1 MNNSLKAITIFITT
15 AVLLACGSEY
25 TEPSQSKITTS
36 QNNLITGISTD
47 TQSTGFGQPAS
58 EQEIKV
64 AAQKLGS
71 YFNGQNANATSAQ
84 TETETTQSGDLGST
98 KALSIASPAKQIFRF
113 YNHNTK
119 AHFYTMSESERD
131 WILQNFPFFS
141 YEGSKFYAY
150 SDTAATLKPVY
161 RFYNKITATHF
172 YTVDEAEKTTVMS
185 NWVPAIFNYEGIAWY
200 ASTTGGADWEAVYRF
215 FNHQTGT
222 HFYTASASEK
232 DHIIATW
239 NWFRYEGVA
248 YYVPK
253 LASLP
258 QPRIVDT
265 GITSNQCFQTGN
277 SVMVSCS
284 SAAAVILNDQQDG
297 MIGRDVSTPSDLDG
311 TLGFSYSIVSNY
323 PLTDCVYDNITGL
336 TWEGKT
342 TSGTRATNLTYGY
355 TGYAPTDINT
365 YIATVNGSKLCGYSD
380 WRVPTFDELH
390 DIVKYKNSDISSTQ
404 FIDSNWFPN
413 TSKARYWT
421 SSPYTGSFGN
431 SNWSID
437 FSSGSPVIVTLNYA
451 TTHLRLVRGNSFN
464 SVRYVI
470 STNGQEVT
478 DAKTGLIW
486 RRCAEGM
493 IYSAGICIGTPIKYS
508 HDDAFFL
515 SKSQLLLTGKNW
527 RLPNVKEIA
536 SLVVRTRSNPSIDI
550 SVFPNTPSDFFWTS
564 TPTATDSLGM
574 SSVYIVGFGTG
585 GIYTQNRFYG
595 TTTMY
600 LRLVRSGV

>member
-248 YYVPK
+248 YYVP
-253 LASLP
+253 LASVLKP
-258 QPRIVDT
+258 LTLITDT
-265 GITSNQCFQTGN
+265 GITFSQCYQASSDVLVNCF
-277 SVMVSCS
+277 
-284 SAAAVILNDQQDG
+284 SAAGILLSDQQDG
-297 MIGRDVSTPSDLDG
+297 MIGRDVTTPNAADG
-311 TLGFSYSIVSNY
+311 KQGFSYTAVGSN
-323 PLTDCVYDNITGL
+323 PITDCVKDNVTGL
-336 TWEGKT
+336 MWEGKPT
-342 TSGTRATNLTYGY
+342 FGTRANTLTYTNLGTNVSGNDASAYVIAINN
-355 TGYAPTDINT
+355 TG
-365 YIATVNGSKLCGYSD
+365 LCGFSD
-380 WRVPTFDELH
+380 WRLPSRFEMQSIVDYGKAYPDTFVD
-390 DIVKYKNSDISSTQ
+390 NT
-404 FIDSNWFPN
+404 WFPN
-413 TSKARYWT
+413 TLAKPYVVSPAGA
-421 SSPYTGSFGN
+421 SS
-431 SNWSID
+431 WVVH
-437 FSSGSPVIVTLNYA
+437 FSSGEVKYGFQGWDNNYV
-451 TTHLRLVRGNSFN
+451 RLVRGTSFLN
-464 SVRYVI
+464 NYI
-470 STNGQEVT
+470 YSTDGSEVT
-478 DAKTGLIW
+478 DSSTG
-486 RRCAEGM
+486 
-493 IYSAGICIGTPIKYS
+493 
-508 HDDAFFL
+508 
-515 SKSQLLLTGKNW
+515 
-527 RLPNVKEIA
+527 
-536 SLVVRTRSNPSIDI
+536 
-550 SVFPNTPSDFFWTS
+550 
-564 TPTATDSLGM
+564 
-574 SSVYIVGFGTG
+574 
-585 GIYTQNRFYG
+585 
-595 TTTMY
+595 
-600 LRLVRSGV
+600 

>member
-253 LASLP
+253 EASLVRVTGIAP
-258 QPRIVDT
+258 TAATIGQATTFTVVGTNLPLTAILAVQDAVCQAPTGNTATGFSQICTPGGAIGAKTITVKTAPAANGGTVIDASRSVSASNTPVPFVSSVTPSAATIGQATTFTVVGTNLPTTATLTIVDATCSAATGNTTTGFSQICTLGGTAGVKAITIKTASNGTVIDATRSVTVAAAPSPTVGLLPDT
-265 GITSNQCFQTGN
+265 GITSSQCYGAGSN
-277 SVMVSCS
+277 ALISCS
-284 SAAAVILNDQQDG
+284 STTARTLNDKQDG
-297 MIGRDVSTPSDLDG
+297 MFGQDASNANAIDG
-311 TLGFSYSIVSNY
+311 KLGFSYSEVPNAAGGNY
-323 PLTDCVYDNITGL
+323 ARTDCVKDNITGL
-336 TWEGKT
+336 MWEGKP
-342 TSGTRATNLTYGY
+342 TSGNRA
-355 TGYAPTDINT
+355 
-365 YIATVNGSKLCGYSD
+365 NGL
-380 WRVPTFDELH
+380 L
-390 DIVKYKNSDISSTQ
+390 
-404 FIDSNWFPN
+404 
-413 TSKARYWT
+413 
-421 SSPYTGSFGN
+421 
-431 SNWSID
+431 
-437 FSSGSPVIVTLNYA
+437 
-451 TTHLRLVRGNSFN
+451 FN
-464 SVRYVI
+464 
-470 STNGQEVT
+470 
-478 DAKTGLIW
+478 D
-486 RRCAEGM
+486 
-493 IYSAGICIGTPIKYS
+493 TPI
-508 HDDAFFL
+508 
-515 SKSQLLLTGKNW
+515 GG
-527 RLPNVKEIA
+527 
-536 SLVVRTRSNPSIDI
+536 
-550 SVFPNTPSDFFWTS
+550 
-564 TPTATDSLGM
+564 TA
-574 SSVYIVGFGTG
+574 
-585 GIYTQNRFYG
+585 QA
-595 TTTMY
+595 
-600 LRLVRSGV
+600 